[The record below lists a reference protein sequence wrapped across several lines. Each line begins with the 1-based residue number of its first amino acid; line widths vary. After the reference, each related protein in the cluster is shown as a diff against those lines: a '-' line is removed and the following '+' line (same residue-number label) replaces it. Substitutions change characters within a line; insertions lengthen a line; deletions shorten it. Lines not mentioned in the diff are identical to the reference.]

1 MPKMKCEKRMKTF
14 MSRAAILVSL
24 AAVALVCRWK
34 GCSRQPAGGL
44 GVGEGPTG
52 PAFEKSRVPP
62 RPPSLQPANAVGEQ
76 AWQTCPSVAI
86 VRPPHVVPVSARE
99 MLQSAPGRGAEAAS
113 KADVVRLAAE
123 KSQAMDDLLNAEPI
137 PSDYGRVMVDLF
149 RDRSRDVYTRDFA
162 VQHIGLYAE
171 ALHRRGAYDPTSPE
185 AAQMRRALDAAAD
198 ETDAIVAAAAFRA
211 LDDLSAFD
219 PHVEARRFEARL
231 LSCAA
236 DASAAPAARVMAVQL
251 CGERGV
257 ASSRSL
263 LKRLADEPGENAVV
277 RRSAARA
284 LHAQRAPCKINGSM
298 AACETVNGARLSLPP
313 PVIPR
318 VAARR

>member
-1 MPKMKCEKRMKTF
+1 MKTF
-14 MSRAAILVSL
+14 MMLLAILVL
-24 AAVALVCRWK
+24 LFVVV
-34 GCSRQPAGGL
+34 GL
-44 GVGEGPTG
+44 GRKLCCKQKIVDGQIAGLTSLSE
-52 PAFEKSRVPP
+52 EKSGVPSKRLMP
-62 RPPSLQPANAVGEQ
+62 QSVANAEEQ
-76 AWQTCPSVAI
+76 AQL
-86 VRPPHVVPVSARE
+86 VRRSTEAARSPQAEPTEAKE
-99 MLQSAPGRGAEAAS
+99 MLRSVPKPKTDSASPS
-113 KADVVRLAAE
+113 PDIVRLAAE
-123 KSQAMDDLLNAEPI
+123 KSQLMDDLLNEEPI
-137 PSDYGRVMVDLF
+137 PSDYGQVMVGLF
-149 RDRSRDVYTRDFA
+149 RDRGQDVYTRDFA

-185 AAQMRRALDAAAD
+185 ASQLRKALDAAAD
-198 ETDAIVAAAAFRA
+198 ETRTIVAAAAFRA

-284 LHAQRAPCKINGSM
+284 LR
-298 AACETVNGARLSLPP
+298 
-313 PVIPR
+313 VIEGR
-318 VAARR
+318 